1 MFFGLQSTLT
11 SWLFNPTK
19 LEISQSISPEWEPI
33 PFDGAY
39 YGWRL
44 QRPRNDTNS
53 VVYFMH
59 GNSGCALEYFEFLNQ
74 TFPNLDVVCVEY
86 PGFGWN
92 GKKGRPT
99 IEGCTEHVR
108 KCFNNF
114 VRKEY
119 SRIHIVAYS
128 IGTVIAA
135 RAFEYA
141 IMENVKSFVLV
152 SPIDDINQVVSD
164 NTYIPGIFTNL
175 ILGTEPTMYF
185 WNHVLQF
192 MSRDTRT
199 VIMIGSF
206 DTVVKPER
214 SLSLARALPG
224 IHEVV
229 FRSAG
234 HAEILFFLTE
244 DVVVKNWQT

>member
-1 MFFGLQSTLT
+1 
-11 SWLFNPTK
+11 
-19 LEISQSISPEWEPI
+19 
-33 PFDGAY
+33 
-39 YGWRL
+39 
-44 QRPRNDTNS
+44 
-53 VVYFMH
+53 MH
-59 GNSGCALEYFEFLNQ
+59 GNSGCALEYFDFLNR
-74 TFPNLDVVCVEY
+74 TFPTLDVVCVEY

-92 GKKGRPT
+92 GKTGQPT
-99 IEGCTEHVR
+99 IEGCAVHVR
-108 KCFNNF
+108 TCFDGF

-141 IMENVKSFVLV
+141 IMENVESFVLV
-152 SPIDDINQVVSD
+152 SPIDNINQVVSD

-175 ILGTEPTMYF
+175 ILGTEPTLYY
-185 WNHVLQF
+185 WNHVLPF
-192 MSRDTRT
+192 IPKNTRF

-224 IHEVV
+224 IHEV
-229 FRSAG
+229 FFHSAG
-234 HAEILFFLTE
+234 HAEILYFLTE
-244 DVVVKNWQT
+244 HIVVKNWQN